1 MAEAPARAGSVMA
14 GFHER
19 ILRMDNNAS
28 KAERWKGR
36 ALVALGLFSLAI
48 SFAGWVPAL
57 RTPPALAAISAYFAV
72 LATWGLYFAIRHMRR
87 RAQ

>member
-1 MAEAPARAGSVMA
+1 MAEAPARARSVMA
-14 GFHER
+14 SFHDR
-19 ILRMDNNAS
+19 ILRMDDKAS
-28 KAERWKGR
+28 NAERWKGR
-36 ALVALGLFSLAI
+36 ALLALGLFSLGI
-48 SFAGWVPAL
+48 SFAGWLSPL